1 MNDIKKDEPH
11 VYAGN
16 LSPEELFEWMQD
28 IRGLS
33 SVGRGGVTNI
43 LTLAASEKESASGVL
58 DRLRM
63 YIKYYSNQTVRY
75 ENPPQ
80 SWQEILKL
88 SQGLEEIF
96 LCFVQSVDLCL
107 SQFEEIRN
115 SQEHKK

>member
-1 MNDIKKDEPH
+1 MNEIKKDEPH

-16 LSPEELFEWMQD
+16 LSPEELFEWIQG

-33 SVGRGGVTNI
+33 SVGRGGVDNI
-43 LTLAASEKESASGVL
+43 LTLATSEKESASRML
-58 DRLRM
+58 NRLRM

-88 SQGLEEIF
+88 SQELEGVF
-96 LCFVQSVDLCL
+96 LCFVQSVDSCL
-107 SQFEEIRN
+107 SQFAEIQN
-115 SQEHKK
+115 SQA